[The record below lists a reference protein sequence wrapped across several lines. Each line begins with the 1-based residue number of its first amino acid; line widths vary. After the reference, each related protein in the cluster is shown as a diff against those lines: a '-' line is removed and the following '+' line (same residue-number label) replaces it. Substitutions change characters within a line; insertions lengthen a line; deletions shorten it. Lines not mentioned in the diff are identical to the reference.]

1 MIFSYAENL
10 PLLQTQHSTLQT
22 ERWGVSLEQFERDF
36 FNILTKELKFFIKDY
51 YSAFTNLNRWVAL
64 LDLGEN
70 YAAVIVTEEDD
81 TSTYN
86 ECFEFLSKS
95 LNKPFFINNIVITKK
110 RELNFIEANYNK
122 LIFSLESNK
131 ILYYGEGTKVYVP
144 IINLISNNKRKK
156 KRLELTK
163 YKITYTIILIN
174 IIVYLLE
181 IINSRR
187 LFNIDIYTLVEM
199 GAKYNILIE
208 NGEFYRL
215 ITAGFLHGGIMHLF
229 FNMSALNIIGKEV
242 EEVYGT
248 KKYILIYVFSLLGAS
263 VFSYL
268 FSKGISVGASGA
280 IFGLLGAMLIF
291 GFKNK
296 KKIGKLYIKNI
307 IETILLNILI
317 GITIPN
323 IDNFAHMGGLVLGLI
338 ISLFF

>member
-1 MIFSYAENL
+1 M
-10 PLLQTQHSTLQT
+10 
-22 ERWGVSLEQFERDF
+22 
-36 FNILTKELKFFIKDY
+36 
-51 YSAFTNLNRWVAL
+51 
-64 LDLGEN
+64 
-70 YAAVIVTEEDD
+70 
-81 TSTYN
+81 
-86 ECFEFLSKS
+86 
-95 LNKPFFINNIVITKK
+95 
-110 RELNFIEANYNK
+110 
-122 LIFSLESNK
+122 
-131 ILYYGEGTKVYVP
+131 
-144 IINLISNNKRKK
+144 
-156 KRLELTK
+156 
-163 YKITYTIILIN
+163 
-174 IIVYLLE
+174 
-181 IINSRR
+181 
-187 LFNIDIYTLVEM
+187 FNIDIYTLVEM